1 MKFHKICNLT
11 INEMAR
17 VPKSEQFN
25 KVEINTD
32 IEVTPEKVTNIK
44 MYPPLDQFDDNIKAK
59 IFNFII
65 KELKDATFDGYEE
78 LYKFVSD
85 KIKEGITAEGGKY
98 NSTNLQYT
106 TRVVFNMLGPNRL
119 KVITPVKGDKSTDFV
134 QPADGDV
141 VSPTDTAEVQ
151 PVDSGN
157 KRGLYVID
165 NDMFLSDG
173 IDRLQGLH
181 PAVLEALTVFFENH
195 HGETMPDMK
204 LRLSI
209 AREVED
215 SLGGIDENI
224 KDKIMKRLK
233 QDNMAGLIINLRA
246 SKAIHSPNDKK
257 RSEDEEVP
265 LLDIGEDEPE
275 DILSADVE
283 RLTGGYGPRHDDYEV
298 SRMSEFE

>member
-1 MKFHKICNLT
+1 
-11 INEMAR
+11 
-17 VPKSEQFN
+17 
-25 KVEINTD
+25 
-32 IEVTPEKVTNIK
+32 
-44 MYPPLDQFDDNIKAK
+44 
-59 IFNFII
+59 
-65 KELKDATFDGYEE
+65 
-78 LYKFVSD
+78 
-85 KIKEGITAEGGKY
+85 
-98 NSTNLQYT
+98 
-106 TRVVFNMLGPNRL
+106 
-119 KVITPVKGDKSTDFV
+119 
-134 QPADGDV
+134 
-141 VSPTDTAEVQ
+141 
-151 PVDSGN
+151 
-157 KRGLYVID
+157 
-165 NDMFLSDG
+165 MFLSDG

-195 HGETMPDMK
+195 HGETIPDMK

-209 AREVED
+209 ARVVED
-215 SLGGIDENI
+215 SLSGIDENI

-257 RSEDEEVP
+257 RAEDEEVP